1 MTMRAQVSAVL
12 EPHPDTPLPAIESI
26 ETIVSW
32 TPSRVLTVAYAV
44 RGHVE
49 RLRMP
54 EAQSSSRR
62 SHELWRHTCFELFV
76 GAQNDA
82 EYYEFNFSPSGE
94 WALYEFRDYRDGGPV
109 GGDALEPQIAV
120 VRDGGGLHLNAVVPL
135 DRLPGIQPRIGLALG
150 LAAVLESLNGE
161 LSYWALRHPP
171 GKPDFHHLDN
181 FALRIA
187 PSVGDDSAID
197 YTGGQ

>member
-12 EPHPDTPLPAIESI
+12 EPHPDTPLPTIESI
-26 ETIVSW
+26 ETTISW
-32 TPSRVLTVAYAV
+32 TPSRILTVTYRI
-44 RGHVE
+44 RGRVD
-49 RLRMP
+49 RLRIP
-54 EAQSSSRR
+54 AEQSSSLR

-94 WALYEFRDYRDGGPV
+94 WALYEFRDYRDGGPF
-109 GGDALEPQIAV
+109 GGDALEPQIDVAQ
-120 VRDGGGLHLNAVVPL
+120 DAGGLQLNAVVPL

-150 LAAVLESLNGE
+150 LAAVIENLNGE
-161 LSYWALRHPP
+161 LSYWALSHPP

-187 PSVGDDSAID
+187 PTVGDGGAID
-197 YTGGQ
+197 YTGER